1 MRLRLFSRLPST
13 DLGSSGNNE
22 KLPFDADG
30 GKLCVKIKG
39 RLNKAPSVLLLFK
52 TAIA

>member
-13 DLGSSGNNE
+13 GLGSSGNNE

-30 GKLCVKIKG
+30 GKLCVITK
-39 RLNKAPSVLLLFK
+39 RLLNRAKRFITV
-52 TAIA
+52 